1 MDIRI
6 LRSQNKLK
14 ENFAELLKTKEL
26 KDITV
31 LELCKK
37 ANINRTTFYKYY
49 TDIDDLTLKIEN
61 TLIKELEE
69 EITHINRNY
78 LLSYTSSIV
87 EKINNNDNAILKYL
101 ISKNGD
107 HTFLRRI
114 LYKVYNESIL
124 EWKHLLKKANE
135 QDLDNIFNFII
146 EGSIGIINNWVNNKC
161 KEEPKSIAIFINKI
175 CMSGLSSFI

>member
-6 LRSQNKLK
+6 QRSQNKLK
-14 ENFAELLKTKEL
+14 DTFAELLKIKEL

-49 TDIDDLTLKIEN
+49 TDIDDLTKKIETN
-61 TLIKELEE
+61 LITELED
-69 EITHINRNY
+69 EIKKINRNY
-78 LLSYTSSIV
+78 LLTYTSYII
-87 EKINNNDNAILKYL
+87 ENINKNNNILKYL

-114 LYKVYNESIL
+114 LYKVYDESLL
-124 EWKHLLKKANE
+124 EWKHLLKKANDT
-135 QDLDNIFNFII
+135 DLDNIFNFII
-146 EGSIGIINNWVNNKC
+146 DGSIGIINKWIDNKC
-161 KEEPKSIAIFINKI
+161 KEDPKTISIFINKI